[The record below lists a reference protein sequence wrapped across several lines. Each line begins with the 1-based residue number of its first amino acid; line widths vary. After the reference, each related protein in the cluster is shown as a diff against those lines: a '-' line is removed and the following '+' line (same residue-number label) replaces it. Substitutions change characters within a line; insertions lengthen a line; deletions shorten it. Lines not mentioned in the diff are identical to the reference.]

1 MVLGSPDGVGSP
13 GSPGGP
19 GCPNC
24 PVGPGGPG
32 GLGGQGVPVGKVVR
46 SVRVVRVVGLVRV
59 VKVVQVVRVDI
70 TTTISEMLSN
80 RGIGCLGKVCLG
92 LRAEE
97 WMVDCSLGDTRANC
111 STVLPSALCTLSL
124 RTVRW

>member
-32 GLGGQGVPVGKVVR
+32 GLGVPVGKDAQR
-46 SVRVVRVVGLVRV
+46 SQGRQVG
-59 VKVVQVVRVDI
+59 
-70 TTTISEMLSN
+70 
-80 RGIGCLGKVCLG
+80 
-92 LRAEE
+92 
-97 WMVDCSLGDTRANC
+97 
-111 STVLPSALCTLSL
+111 
-124 RTVRW
+124 